1 MDSGPSFKIYVSN
14 YPHLHNGL
22 IYIFLKKIFLKR
34 NRLWNS
40 QQSRSFRQIEKIT
53 FKFYLWTGVTVNG
66 FYSLSHFQTWD
77 IQMSAPFWP
86 AIQLQYPHW
95 PLVIRPPC
103 SSCTSIDSLARCAFF
118 PPFTTAHCPFMY
130 SVPCSTVQ
138 LHCRL
143 CDKPF
148 LTNVFADNVL
158 VHHLPESF

>member
-53 FKFYLWTGVTVNG
+53 LKFYLWTGVTVNG
-66 FYSLSHFQTWD
+66 FSSLSHFQTWD

-118 PPFTTAHCPFMY
+118 SSIYDGPLSIHVFSALQHSSTALSPLWQAILDEC
-130 SVPCSTVQ
+130 V
-138 LHCRL
+138 CR
-143 CDKPF
+143 
-148 LTNVFADNVL
+148 
-158 VHHLPESF
+158 